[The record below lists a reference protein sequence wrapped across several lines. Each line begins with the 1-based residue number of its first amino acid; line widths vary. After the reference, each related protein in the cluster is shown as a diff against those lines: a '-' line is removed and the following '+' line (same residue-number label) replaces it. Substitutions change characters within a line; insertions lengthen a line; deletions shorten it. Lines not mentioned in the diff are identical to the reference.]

1 MEKKGKATL
10 VIACAAL
17 LVLIATGCA
26 RCTMVHTGEQEATEQ
41 ALTEE
46 TKIADDAQTGLDS
59 LVGTKWTSP
68 DGSATLSIVNGAFA
82 ENSDGAQQIT
92 FWTSDNAVADEGGFS
107 ESIWI
112 SDTAT
117 SDQTPSLVRVDEA
130 EDGGLVIACDAFE
143 LSNAYVIDAP
153 EDVEL
158 SIAGNV
164 GYLAELTGVEQ
175 AEIAACLHEFAAQ
188 RCPYA
193 TVATWDGEIY
203 IDANSESTS
212 STFTLNDPNAT
223 IVTVTIDGRTGELE
237 AM

>member
-17 LVLIATGCA
+17 LVLIAAGCA
-26 RCTMVHTGEQEATEQ
+26 RCTMVHTGGQEATEPAQ
-41 ALTEE
+41 TQEAEPAE
-46 TKIADDAQTGLDS
+46 YAQTGLES
-59 LVGTKWTSP
+59 LVGTKWTSS

-82 ENSDGAQQIT
+82 ENSDGAQRIT
-92 FWTSDNAVADEGGFS
+92 FWTSNNAVADEGGFS
-107 ESIWI
+107 ESIWV
-112 SDTAT
+112 SDTVT
-117 SDQTPSLVRVDEA
+117 SNQTPSLVRVDEA
-130 EDGGLVIACDAFE
+130 EDGSLVIACDALG
-143 LSNAYVIDAP
+143 LSDAYVIDAP

-164 GYLAELTGVEQ
+164 GYLADLAGVEQ
-175 AEIAACLHEFAAQ
+175 AEIVACLQEFAAQ

-193 TVATWDGEIY
+193 TAAAWDGEIY

-223 IVTVTIDGRTGELE
+223 IVTVTIDGRTGKLE
-237 AM
+237 AL